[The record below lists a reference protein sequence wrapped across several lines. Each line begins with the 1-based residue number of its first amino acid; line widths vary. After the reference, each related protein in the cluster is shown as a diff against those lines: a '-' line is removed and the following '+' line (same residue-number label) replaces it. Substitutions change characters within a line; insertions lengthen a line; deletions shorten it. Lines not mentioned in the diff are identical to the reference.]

1 MEWREY
7 AERMAVLAR
16 KLLEQQSVQATLDE
30 IATSAVELVEGCDAA
45 PSLSALGETSRF
57 AGLA

>member
-1 MEWREY
+1 MTTDT
-7 AERMAVLAR
+7 ATDS
-16 KLLEQQSVQATLDE
+16 SVNNPVDLNITG
-30 IATSAVELVEGCDAA
+30 LVDA